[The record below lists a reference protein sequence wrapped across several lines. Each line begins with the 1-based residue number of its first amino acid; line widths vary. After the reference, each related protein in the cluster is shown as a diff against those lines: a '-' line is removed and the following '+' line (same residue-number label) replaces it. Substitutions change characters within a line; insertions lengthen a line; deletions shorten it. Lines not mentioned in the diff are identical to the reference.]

1 MTYGPAL
8 DYPVPAFLMDPST
21 LIAGVGREK
30 NGPNDAKFRSN
41 QMIIRIG
48 TLELDAPAVMG
59 ILNVTPDSFSDGGLF
74 LNVDA
79 AIRQAELMVADGAT
93 IIDIGGESTRP
104 GADAVTE
111 QQELDRVIPV
121 IEKVTASQDI
131 LVSIDTSQPGVMR
144 AAVAAGAAMI
154 NDIRALRQE
163 GALQAAVELQ
173 KPVCLMHMCGEP
185 GTMQREPEYRD
196 VVAEVTQ
203 FLTER
208 MAQCLAAGL
217 AEELIILDPGF
228 GFGKTTDHNLTLL
241 AELQQLVDIGRP
253 LLVGL
258 SRKSSL
264 RSVTGRDADELLP
277 ASISAAVIAVMHGAQ
292 IVRVHDVAASI
303 DALKMI
309 RAITELE
316 GEK

>member
-21 LIAGVGREK
+21 LIPGVRREK
-30 NGPNDAKFRSN
+30 SWLNDPQFRSR
-41 QMIIRIG
+41 QMTIRIG

-79 AIRQAELMVADGAT
+79 AMRQAELMVAAGAA
-93 IIDIGGESTRP
+93 IIDVGGESTRP
-104 GADAVTE
+104 GADVVTE

-121 IEKVTASQDI
+121 IEKITASQDI

-154 NDIRALRQE
+154 NDVRALQRE

-173 KPVCLMHMCGEP
+173 KPVCLMHMRGEP
-185 GTMQREPEYRD
+185 GTMQREPSYRD

-203 FLTER
+203 FLTDR
-208 MAQCLAAGL
+208 MAQCVAAGL

-228 GFGKTTDHNLTLL
+228 GFGKTVNHNLTLL
-241 AELQQLVDIGRP
+241 AELQQLVNIGRP

-258 SRKSSL
+258 SRKATL
-264 RSVTGRDADELLP
+264 RAVTGRDSGELLP
-277 ASISAAVIAVMHGAQ
+277 ASISAAVIAAMHGAQ
-292 IVRVHDVAASI
+292 IVRVHDVAASV
-303 DALKMI
+303 DALKI
-309 RAITELE
+309 VRAITELE
-316 GEK
+316 GDK

>member
-1 MTYGPAL
+1 VLGEKRAGLHDPEFRRDQMT
-8 DYPVPAFLMDPST
+8 
-21 LIAGVGREK
+21 
-30 NGPNDAKFRSN
+30 
-41 QMIIRIG
+41 IRIG

-79 AIRQAELMVADGAT
+79 AIRQAELMVAEGAA

-121 IEKVTASQDI
+121 IEKITASQDV
-131 LVSIDTSQPGVMR
+131 LVSIDTSRPGVMR
-144 AAVAAGAAMI
+144 AAVVAGAAMI
-154 NDIRALRQE
+154 NDVRALRRE
-163 GALQAAVELQ
+163 GSLQAAVELQ
-173 KPVCLMHMCGEP
+173 KPVCLMHMLGEP

-208 MAQCLAAGL
+208 MAQCIAAGL

-228 GFGKTTDHNLTLL
+228 GFGKTMDHNLRLL
-241 AELQQLVDIGRP
+241 AELQKLVNIGRP
-253 LLVGL
+253 ILVGL
-258 SRKSSL
+258 SRKSTL
-264 RSVTGRDADELLP
+264 RSVTGRDTGELMP
-277 ASISAAVIAVMHGAQ
+277 ASVSAAVIAVMHGAQ
-292 IVRVHDVAASI
+292 IVRVHDVSASV
-303 DALKMI
+303 DALKMV

-316 GEK
+316 GNK